1 MTQQRPSS
9 YSPYGVRFEDE
20 KMYKRQQQQK
30 YKEDLDYLC
39 SLRQK
44 RNDKEKESIEEA
56 KKIQM
61 MNDVNINIILLEIQ
75 L

>member
-1 MTQQRPSS
+1 
-9 YSPYGVRFEDE
+9 
-20 KMYKRQQQQK
+20 MYKRQQQQK

-61 MNDVNINIILLEIQ
+61 MNDVKINM
-75 L
+75 

>member
-1 MTQQRPSS
+1 MFTKPPQHPNS

-20 KMYKRQQQQK
+20 QMYKRQQQQK

-61 MNDVNINIILLEIQ
+61 MNDVKINM
-75 L
+75 